1 MFDFGGTL
9 EADGVNWGPRFH
21 AAYVQGGGALDYATF
36 EPIYKESDRALGRLS
51 GIERLGFRATVE
63 AQAGLLRDLL
73 PAAERFD
80 ARRVAARFHADAV
93 AVVNRNRPMLQ
104 RLARRYRLG
113 VVSNFTGNLRPCLE
127 ELELLTLFAV
137 TSDSAVLGSAKP
149 DERIFRDT
157 LASLG
162 VVPEGAWMVGDN
174 FEADIRPAHGLG
186 LRTCWLAPPQR
197 AAPVG
202 CVPSA
207 RIARLPELER
217 ILG

>member
-1 MFDFGGTL
+1 LFDFGGTL

-21 AAYVQGGGALDYATF
+21 AAYVEGGGALEYATF
-36 EPIYKESDRALGRLS
+36 APIYKESDRALGRLS

-63 AQAGLLRDLL
+63 AQADLLRDLL

-127 ELELLTLFAV
+127 ELELLALFAV

-157 LASLG
+157 LAALG
-162 VVPEGAWMVGDN
+162 AAPEGAWMVGDN
-174 FEADIRPAHGLG
+174 FEADIRPAQGLG

>member
-1 MFDFGGTL
+1 LFDFGGTL

-21 AAYVQGGGALDYATF
+21 AAYVEGGGALDYATF

-63 AQAGLLRDLL
+63 AQADLLRDLL

-80 ARRVAARFHADAV
+80 ARRAAARFCADAV
-93 AVVNRNRPMLQ
+93 AVVNRNRPVLE

-127 ELELLTLFAV
+127 ELELLGLFAV
-137 TSDSAVLGSAKP
+137 TSDSAVLGSRKP

-157 LASLG
+157 LAALG
-162 VVPEGAWMVGDN
+162 VGPEGAWMVGDN

-186 LRTCWLAPPQR
+186 LRTCWLAPAQR
-197 AAPVG
+197 PVPVG

-207 RIARLPELER
+207 RIGRLPELER
-217 ILG
+217 VLG

>member
-21 AAYVQGGGALDYATF
+21 GAYVQGGGALDYATF

-127 ELELLTLFAV
+127 ELELLGLFAV
-137 TSDSAVLGSAKP
+137 TSDSTVLGSRKP

>member
-1 MFDFGGTL
+1 LFDFGGTL

-21 AAYVQGGGALDYATF
+21 GAYVQGGGALDYATF

-127 ELELLTLFAV
+127 ELELLGLFAV
-137 TSDSAVLGSAKP
+137 TSDSTVLGSRKP

>member
-21 AAYVQGGGALDYATF
+21 AAYVDGGGALDYATF

-63 AQAGLLRDLL
+63 AQADRLRDLL

-80 ARRVAARFHADAV
+80 ARRVAARF
-93 AVVNRNRPMLQ
+93 
-104 RLARRYRLG
+104 
-113 VVSNFTGNLRPCLE
+113 NFTGNLRPCLA
-127 ELELLTLFAV
+127 ELELLALFAV
-137 TSDSAVLGSAKP
+137 TSDSAVVGSAKP

-157 LASLG
+157 LAALG
-162 VVPEGAWMVGDN
+162 AVPEGAWMVGDN

-207 RIARLPELER
+207 RIGRLPELER

>member
-1 MFDFGGTL
+1 LFDFGGTL

-21 AAYVQGGGALDYATF
+21 AAYVEGGGALDYATF
-36 EPIYKESDRALGRLS
+36 EPIYKASDRALGRLS

-63 AQAGLLRDLL
+63 AQADLLRDLL

-80 ARRVAARFHADAV
+80 ARRAAARFCADAV
-93 AVVNRNRPMLQ
+93 AVVNRNRPVLE

-127 ELELLTLFAV
+127 ELELLGLFAV
-137 TSDSAVLGSAKP
+137 TSDSAVLGSRKP

-157 LASLG
+157 LAALG
-162 VVPEGAWMVGDN
+162 VGPEGAWMVGDN

-186 LRTCWLAPPQR
+186 LRTCWLAPAQR
-197 AAPVG
+197 AVPDG

-207 RIARLPELER
+207 RIGRLPELER
-217 ILG
+217 VLG

>member
-1 MFDFGGTL
+1 LFDFGGTL

-21 AAYVQGGGALDYATF
+21 AAYVEGGGALDYATF

-63 AQAGLLRDLL
+63 AQADLLRDVL

-80 ARRVAARFHADAV
+80 ARRAAARFCADAV
-93 AVVNRNRPMLQ
+93 AVVNRNRPVLE

-127 ELELLTLFAV
+127 ELELLGLFAV
-137 TSDSAVLGSAKP
+137 TSDSTVLGSRKP

-157 LASLG
+157 LAALG

-186 LRTCWLAPPQR
+186 LRTCWLAPAQR
-197 AAPVG
+197 AVPDG

-207 RIARLPELER
+207 RIGRLPELER
-217 ILG
+217 VLG